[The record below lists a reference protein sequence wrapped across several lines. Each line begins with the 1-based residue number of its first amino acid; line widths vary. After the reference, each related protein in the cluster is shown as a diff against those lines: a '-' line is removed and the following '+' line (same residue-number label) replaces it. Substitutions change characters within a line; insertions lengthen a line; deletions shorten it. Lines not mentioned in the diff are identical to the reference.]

1 MQPLTPFPWF
11 DAATILV
18 LIAINGVF
26 AMSELAIVSA
36 RAAKLKAMADS
47 GTRGANTALRLARDP
62 GKFLST
68 VQIGIT
74 LIGIIAGA
82 YSGSTLGGPM
92 AERLAYLGV
101 PADWSDTVGFGI
113 VISITTYASLV
124 VGELV
129 PKQFALVSPERIAV
143 VVAGPME
150 MLSRI
155 TAPIVWLLDRS
166 SALIFR
172 MLGLRRDSRE
182 ALTTEESSRSMSI
195 KLSQGSCVWQTG
207 LCAK

>member
-1 MQPLTPFPWF
+1 MPPLSPFPWF

-82 YSGSTLGGPM
+82 YSGSTLGEPM
-92 AERLAYLGV
+92 AQRLAYVGF
-101 PADWSDTVGFGI
+101 PADWADTFGFGI

-124 VGELV
+124 VGEQIGRAHV
-129 PKQFALVSPERIAV
+129 
-143 VVAGPME
+143 
-150 MLSRI
+150 
-155 TAPIVWLLDRS
+155 
-166 SALIFR
+166 
-172 MLGLRRDSRE
+172 
-182 ALTTEESSRSMSI
+182 
-195 KLSQGSCVWQTG
+195 
-207 LCAK
+207 